1 MTNAEILEAVK
12 ARKNI
17 TGTYHDSALNGYI
30 TDAIELLADAGVPD
44 EVIRHI
50 SSLGCITSIV
60 TDIWNNDGGAADLSP
75 YTQKRIT
82 QLACKVVAVDE

>member
-1 MTNAEILEAVK
+1 MTDAEILAAVK

-17 TGTYHDSALNGYI
+17 TGTYQDNALTGYI

-44 EVIRHI
+44 EVIRHV
-50 SSLGCITSIV
+50 SSLGCITAIV
-60 TDIWNNDGGAADLSP
+60 TDIWNNESGTTDLSP

-82 QLACKVVAVDE
+82 QLACKVVAANE